1 MDCIVHGVTKS
12 WTGLSNL
19 HFHFQEMRNGTG
31 PCGILPGTNPFCV
44 PYFLSVGNR
53 LHSAS
58 VTFPELHRPDSNS
71 CSSGKRGNTE
81 TKEEQSRTNTR
92 VLCHF
97 SHVYLFVAS
106 WAVAHQAPLSM
117 EFPRQE
123 HWGVLPLPPPGDLPH
138 PGIKPLS
145 PSPPALAGGF
155 FTTEPSG
162 KPSSRNIDNNTDNNN
177 FEFFFRN

>member
-12 WTGLSNL
+12 WTRLSNL
-19 HFHFQEMRNGTG
+19 HFHFQEMRNG

-81 TKEEQSRTNTR
+81 TKKEQSRTNAR

-97 SHVYLFVAS
+97 SHVCLFVAS
-106 WAVAHQAPLSM
+106 WAVAHQAPLFM
-117 EFPRQE
+117 EFSRQE
-123 HWGVLPLPPPGDLPH
+123 FWSGLPFPPLRYLSD
-138 PGIKPLS
+138 PGI
-145 PSPPALAGGF
+145 
-155 FTTEPSG
+155 EPG
-162 KPSSRNIDNNTDNNN
+162 LLRLLYCRGILYC
-177 FEFFFRN
+177 